1 MIGYSEKAI
10 RALVLIMPKISGYA
24 KTFRVK
30 DGDKGKNNKS
40 MSFRTYDEKLL
51 EKCKAIWTKIEN
63 LKNIELNASPV
74 YDIRYIKPK

>member
-10 RALVLIMPKISGYA
+10 RALVLIMPKMSGYA

-40 MSFRTYDEKLL
+40 MSFRIYDEKLL